1 MNYST
6 RILVMTGMC
15 LVPIIALFGWILYRR
30 IKKNNEKNRIDNVI
44 IGALNYESEG
54 NHKVKKSLDTK
65 ITEFWS
71 KLLKPAGVVEPTSDD
86 RKNVMKII
94 MWVSGLFLVT
104 FLFTLNVMIALLPGI
119 ILIIGLI
126 IYCKQKINA
135 QERLIKEQIPS
146 FLSALKSNIQSNET
160 PERALVSA
168 IDATAEPLYGELKI
182 VKSLIE
188 TGTFETALSALRKR
202 TNNEYLI
209 FLCSC
214 IELSTEVG
222 ANLEEQ
228 IVVIEKMI
236 QDRQALTRKMDSAVA
251 ENMPILY
258 VAGAAIPFLFIYM
271 YFTNEQVR
279 AFWFHSLL
287 SWVVFFLIFIVCGI
301 GGWAGNKVIKSVRN
315 M

>member
-6 RILVMTGMC
+6 RILVMTGICMIP
-15 LVPIIALFGWILYRR
+15 VIALFGWVLYRR

-54 NHKVKKSLDTK
+54 NHKVKKSIDTK

-71 KLLKPAGVVEPTSDD
+71 KLLKPAGVVDPTSDD

-94 MWVSGLFLVT
+94 MWVSGLFLIT

-228 IVVIEKMI
+228 IEVIEKMI

-287 SWVVFFLIFIVCGI
+287 SWVVFVLIFIVCGI